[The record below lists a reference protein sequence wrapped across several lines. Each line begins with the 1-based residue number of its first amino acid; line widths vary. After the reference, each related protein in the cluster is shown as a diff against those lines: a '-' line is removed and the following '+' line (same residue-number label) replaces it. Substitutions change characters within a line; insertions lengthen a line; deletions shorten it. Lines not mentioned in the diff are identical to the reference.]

1 MKIDAGLISSDL
13 AQVPARARELEGQG
27 FDGCVTAEIASD
39 PFLPLLLAAEHT
51 QKLELMTSIAVAF
64 ARSPMTLAN
73 LGHDLNAY
81 SKGRFL
87 LGLGSQIQ
95 PHITKRFSMPW
106 SHPAARMRELIQA
119 MRAIWACWYSGEK
132 LAFRGEFYTHTLM
145 TPMFTPT
152 NTKYGAP
159 KVLLAAVGPLMT
171 EVAGEVADGMIVH
184 GFTTPKYVHEVTLPA
199 LERGLTAAGR
209 SRSGFQL
216 ACPVFVVTG
225 RDAKEWEQSRSGV
238 CKQIAFYGSTPAY
251 RGVLELHGWGALQ
264 GELNAMSKRGEWDA
278 MGTRI
283 TDEILEQFAIVA
295 QPHEVPAQLK
305 RRYGSSIDRV
315 LATLAFSDDEQ
326 RRKAL
331 AELRSS

>member
-1 MKIDAGLISSDL
+1 
-13 AQVPARARELEGQG
+13 
-27 FDGCVTAEIASD
+27 
-39 PFLPLLLAAEHT
+39 
-51 QKLELMTSIAVAF
+51 MTSIAVAF

-73 LGHDLNAY
+73 LGHDLNAF

-106 SHPAARMRELIQA
+106 SHPAARMRELILA
-119 MRAIWACWYSGEK
+119 MRAIWRCWYEGEK
-132 LAFRGEFYTHTLM
+132 LSFRGEFYTHTLM

-159 KVLLAAVGPLMT
+159 KVLLAAVGPKMT

-184 GFTTPKYVHEVTLPA
+184 GFTTPKYVQEVTLPA
-199 LERGLTAAGR
+199 LERGLAAAGR
-209 SRSGFQL
+209 SRKGFQL

-225 RDAKEWEQSRSGV
+225 RDAKEWEASRGGV

-251 RGVLELHGWGALQ
+251 RGVLELHGWGELQ
-264 GELNAMSKRGEWDA
+264 SELNAMSKRGEWDA

-295 QPHEVPAQLK
+295 QPHEVPGLLK
-305 RRYGSSIDRV
+305 RRYGDSIDRV
-315 LATLAFSDDEQ
+315 LATFSLADEAQ
-326 RRKAL
+326 RKQAL
-331 AELRSS
+331 AELHGA